1 MGLSNP
7 YTGYSISFVS
17 KPLPIFTTIPRDA
30 EGLNSLLLPLIDKYR
45 KENEE
50 SHSSNVR
57 CNWRSNW
64 EIHKLPE
71 FQFFNEWILQHIQD
85 VCSYH
90 LSIPS
95 ISFKIMNEW
104 IMQYEEGDYA
114 VPHEHFPHTLSII
127 YYADCDDNA
136 APVIFENDLSI
147 QPEVGKLII
156 FPSNISHQVKQT
168 KGRRTVVSLNVNGQ

>member
-30 EGLNSLLLPLIDKYR
+30 EGLNAILLPLIDKYR

-71 FQFFNEWILQHIQD
+71 FQFFNEWIL
-85 VCSYH
+85 CLLYTS
-90 LSIPS
+90 PS
-95 ISFKIMNEW
+95 PR
-104 IMQYEEGDYA
+104 D
-114 VPHEHFPHTLSII
+114 
-127 YYADCDDNA
+127 
-136 APVIFENDLSI
+136 
-147 QPEVGKLII
+147 
-156 FPSNISHQVKQT
+156 
-168 KGRRTVVSLNVNGQ
+168 